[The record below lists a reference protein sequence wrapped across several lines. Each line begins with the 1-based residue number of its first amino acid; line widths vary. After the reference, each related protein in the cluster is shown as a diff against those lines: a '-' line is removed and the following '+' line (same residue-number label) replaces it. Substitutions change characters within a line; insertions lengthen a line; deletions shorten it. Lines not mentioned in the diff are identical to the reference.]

1 MIKIYPHAEI
11 KNKWK
16 IWVEESTVITLAF
29 LIAMFYYFPDIN
41 SITPIREFKQEIVTL
56 EQVEITRQEVKPPP
70 PPAFTRMAVSDNP
83 NIEEAEI
90 NFSSELDVNADVAAT
105 ILEPPKVELSEE
117 DAPIFEVVE
126 ELPEPIGG
134 ISTIQKNIIYPEL
147 AKKAGLEGLV
157 IIRAAID
164 AKGNVIKTQIIK
176 GIGGGCDEAAAEAVQ
191 KTKFKPGSQRGF
203 PVRVWVSVPVRFKLR
218 G

>member
-1 MIKIYPHAEI
+1 MIRIYPHADI
-11 KNKWK
+11 KSKWK
-16 IWVEESTVITLAF
+16 VWVEESTILTLIF
-29 LIAMFYYFPDIN
+29 LIALFYYFPDVN
-41 SITPIREFKQEIVTL
+41 SIVPIKEFKQEIVTL

-70 PPAFTRMAVSDNP
+70 PPAFTRMAVSENP
-83 NIEEAEI
+83 DIEEADI
-90 NFSSELDVNADVAAT
+90 NFSSELDVNANVAAT
-105 ILEPPKVELSEE
+105 LIEPPKVESSEE

-134 ISTIQKNIIYPEL
+134 ISNIQKNIIYPEL

-157 IIRAAID
+157 VIRAAVD
-164 AKGNVIKTQIIK
+164 EKGNVIKTQIMK
-176 GIGGGCDEAAAEAVQ
+176 GIGGGCDEAAEDAVL
-191 KTKFKPGSQRGF
+191 KTKFKPGSQRGI

>member
-16 IWVEESTVITLAF
+16 IWVEESTVITLVF

-83 NIEEAEI
+83 DIEEAEI
-90 NFSSELDVNADVAAT
+90 NFNSELDVNANVAAT

-117 DAPIFEVVE
+117 DAPIFEIVE

-134 ISTIQKNIIYPEL
+134 ISTIQKNIIYPDL

-164 AKGNVIKTQIIK
+164 VKGNVIKTQILK

>member
-16 IWVEESTVITLAF
+16 IWIEESTVLTLIF
-29 LIAMFYYFPDIN
+29 LIGLFYFFPDVN
-41 SITPIREFKQEIVTL
+41 SIVPVKEFRQEIVTL

-70 PPAFTRMAVSDNP
+70 PPAFTRMSVSENP

-90 NFSSELDVNADVAAT
+90 NFNSELDVNANVAPT
-105 ILEPPKVELSEE
+105 LVEPPKVETSEE
-117 DAPIFEVVE
+117 DAPIFEIVE
-126 ELPEPIGG
+126 ELPEPVGG
-134 ISTIQKNIIYPEL
+134 ISNIQKNIVYPEL

-157 IIRAAID
+157 VVRAAID
-164 AKGNVIKTQIIK
+164 TKGNVIKTQVLK
-176 GIGGGCDEAAAEAVQ
+176 GIGGGCDEAAANAVL
-191 KTKFKPGSQRGF
+191 KTKFKPGSQRGV